1 MAYVNVPDAYQIDV
15 IDLTSGNLIAKWA
28 TPHLSSNFP
37 MVLGSTVVVVFRS
50 PARMVQ
56 FERSTGKVITANDT
70 CGDADDV
77 FFDAKRQ
84 RYYVSCG
91 AGEIDVYQ
99 AAGGALAPLATIA
112 TPTGART
119 SLFVPEMDRLF
130 LAVRAGWLGSS
141 AASIRTFR
149 PAS

>member
-1 MAYVNVPDAYQIDV
+1 MNVPDAYQIDV
-15 IDLTSGNLIAKWA
+15 IDLISGKLVARWA

-37 MVLGSTVVVVFRS
+37 MALGDGNTVAVVFRS
-50 PARMVQ
+50 PARMVR
-56 FERSTGKVITANDT
+56 FARSTGKVVTASGT

-99 AAGGALAPLATIA
+99 VTGGAVDPLARIT
-112 TPTGART
+112 TSTGSRT

-130 LAVRAGWLGSS
+130 LAVRAGWLGSH
-141 AASIRTFR
+141 ASIQVFR